1 MLSGGVQNLDSGTT
15 TGTTISAGGTQ
26 NVAAFGFGDYGTAI
40 GTMIASG
47 GSQVLGTFEGD
58 QGTAISTT
66 ILSGGVQD
74 IAEEGG
80 AGTALAPRS
89 RVELRSSATAA
100 GSSALPE
107 SGLRSTQRS

>member
-1 MLSGGVQNLDSGTT
+1 
-15 TGTTISAGGTQ
+15 
-26 NVAAFGFGDYGTAI
+26 
-40 GTMIASG
+40 MIASG

-80 AGTALAPRS
+80 AGTAVSTTIA
-89 RVELRSSATAA
+89 VELRSSATAA
-100 GSSALPE
+100 GSSALRS